1 MRLLRSEEMPKSTV
15 SQRIDSHEKLCRIM
29 QKQTCDQ
36 IKQLSV
42 EINNIKKILVVSA
55 GGIIGGLFTIVL
67 MLLK

>member
-1 MRLLRSEEMPKSTV
+1 MLRKSNNTA

-29 QKQTCDQ
+29 QKQTCNQ
-36 IKQLSV
+36 IMQLSR
-42 EINNIKKILVVSA
+42 EINSIKKILVISA